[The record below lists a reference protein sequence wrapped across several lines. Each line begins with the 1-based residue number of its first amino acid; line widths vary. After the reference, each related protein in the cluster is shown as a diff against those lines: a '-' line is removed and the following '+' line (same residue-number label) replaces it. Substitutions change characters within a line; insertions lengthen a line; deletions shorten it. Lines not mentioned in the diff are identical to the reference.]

1 MQVARN
7 GHGDRGREHPVRRSL
22 AASGLEVVHVDPTR
36 AARHTLARGISKTD
50 RADARLIAS
59 MTLAGEYRPLV
70 GHSPQA
76 ETLRVVAHA
85 HRAAVADRAEALHCR
100 RAALMRFWPAAVSVW
115 PTSVGGL
122 RSPQARAVLAAALTP
137 QAAARLDRTRL
148 AELLRAAGRTRT
160 VQDEAERLRW
170 IFCRPVMLL
179 APPCRGCRGPAHRTP
194 PGDPRPCRPQV
205 RRPAA
210 GLGAALHRSSVSPH
224 GARHAWNRCSPG
236 AGRL

>member
-1 MQVARN
+1 MVACCSRDATGRTSGSTSPWSTGRVPSSARPGSSTRRARTRRPLPRVPRPAGTQVARN

-22 AASGLEVVHVDPTR
+22 AASGLDVVHVDPTR

-85 HRAAVADRAEALHCR
+85 HRAAVADRTEALHCR
-100 RAALMRFWPAAVSVW
+100 RAALMRFWPAAVSAW

-122 RSPQARAVLAAALTP
+122 RSPQARAVLAAAP
-137 QAAARLDRTRL
+137 TR
-148 AELLRAAGRTRT
+148 
-160 VQDEAERLRW
+160 
-170 IFCRPVMLL
+170 RP
-179 APPCRGCRGPAHRTP
+179 P
-194 PGDPRPCRPQV
+194 PGLTGPDW
-205 RRPAA
+205 
-210 GLGAALHRSSVSPH
+210 RS
-224 GARHAWNRCSPG
+224 C
-236 AGRL
+236 